1 MPLVIALIVLVVI
14 IVLIQRG
21 NRRTVSGLASST
33 ELQLLR
39 MCLGDREQVERLIA
53 AELREHPEISR
64 SEAVRRAAYSVR
76 RDQA

>member
-1 MPLVIALIVLVVI
+1 MPLVIALIVLVLIV
-14 IVLIQRG
+14 VLIQRS

-53 AELREHPEISR
+53 AELRQHPEISR
-64 SEAVRRAAYSVR
+64 SEAVRRAAHSLR